1 VKISIWKFVWS
12 VMLLMIF
19 VICATGTSLPA
30 ARADEKA
37 EAIGHNNDGV
47 KLLQSNDYKGALE
60 EFTITRIPTNSELK
74 DLWDESDSSELWYQ
88 SIDDLMNRIDRNQ
101 P

>member
-1 VKISIWKFVWS
+1 VR
-12 VMLLMIF
+12 
-19 VICATGTSLPA
+19 
-30 ARADEKA
+30 RA
-37 EAIGHNNDGV
+37 
-47 KLLQSNDYKGALE
+47 
-60 EFTITRIPTNSELK
+60 ITRIPTNSELK